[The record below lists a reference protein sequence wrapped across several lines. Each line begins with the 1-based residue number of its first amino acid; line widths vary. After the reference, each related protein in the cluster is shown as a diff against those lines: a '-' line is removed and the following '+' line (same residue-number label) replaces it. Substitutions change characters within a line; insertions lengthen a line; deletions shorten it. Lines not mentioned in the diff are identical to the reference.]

1 VEEPRDPTR
10 DPASDPGRAHQLTR
24 LSRAFTNARSLDEIL
39 HLAVEQAAGM
49 LGTDKAVLMLAGDDG
64 LLRVRAVHGIDPA
77 VATRFENPLDES
89 LASRLRAL
97 LGDHVA
103 TGFVGVP
110 VISRGNVVGLLAA
123 VRPDGAVATEDDER
137 VLSALAD
144 QVAAPLENARLATQ
158 LERSALL
165 ADNVRLYESER
176 DARIF
181 AETALRAAEV
191 ARDAAVQAD
200 ATKSLFLAAMSHEL
214 RTPLNA
220 IGGYAELLALG
231 LRGPVTSE
239 QSTDLQRIQASQRH
253 LLNLIDEV
261 LEYARLGAGH
271 SELRITDFDINPVLA
286 EAGEMLA
293 PQLASKGLHYTC
305 LPNGAPLF
313 VRADARRVKQIV
325 LNLLGNAIKFTE
337 RGGEIRMTCDVGT
350 DESRGGTA
358 SGVRVTVT
366 DTGRGIPADQIE
378 AVWKPFVQI
387 GRTHRHPA
395 EGVGLGLAISRD
407 LARKLGGD
415 ISVVSEPGRGSTFML
430 VLPLAPPPASSQGVR
445 VVEK

>member
-1 VEEPRDPTR
+1 MEQPLDRTADA
-10 DPASDPGRAHQLTR
+10 DRAHQLTR
-24 LSRAFTNARSLDEIL
+24 VSRAFTNARSLDEIL
-39 HLAVEQAAGM
+39 HLAVEQAAQM
-49 LGTDKAVLMLAGDDG
+49 LGTDKAVLMLADDNG
-64 LLRVRAVHGIDPA
+64 SLRVRAVHGIDPA
-77 VATRFENPLDES
+77 IATRFENPLDES
-89 LASRLRAL
+89 LASRLRSL

-123 VRPDGAVATEDDER
+123 VRPDGAIATEDDEW
-137 VLSALAD
+137 VMSALAD

-191 ARDAAVQAD
+191 ARDAALQAD
-200 ATKSLFLAAMSHEL
+200 QTKSLFLAAMSHEL

-220 IGGYAELLALG
+220 IGGYAELLALE
-231 LRGPVTSE
+231 LRGPITPE
-239 QSTDLQRIQASQRH
+239 QAADLQRIQASQRH

-271 SELRITDFDINPVLA
+271 SELQVTDFDINPLLA
-286 EAGEMLA
+286 EAGEMVA
-293 PQLASKGLHYTC
+293 PQVTAKGLHY
-305 LPNGAPLF
+305 LYVPNDGPVV

-337 RGGEIRMTCDVGT
+337 RGGSIRMNCDVGS

-358 SGVRVTVT
+358 SGARVTVT
-366 DTGRGIPADQIE
+366 DTGRGIPADQLDAI
-378 AVWKPFVQI
+378 WKPFVQV
-387 GRTHRHPA
+387 GRTHRQPA

-415 ISVVSEPGRGSTFML
+415 ISAVSEPGRGSTFML
-430 VLPLAPPPASSQGVR
+430 VLPLAKGSEHLR
-445 VVEK
+445 